1 MEKETYRGQI
11 IKDWDKVDPV
21 KLFGGEFGEGKDIQ
35 HKKKVM
41 RALQSFLAMPNT
53 RIPAKFANDEKFM
66 KKKEGFEKAR
76 MQYFATLNDFPATP
90 KEAMEKY
97 HQLAVYDNG
106 FEQIFNMR
114 DYTGSRRDGFSIDTI
129 GSALTFRKMLTGE
142 KLHVF
147 QMAGDREF
155 VYFDYYGGALGWD
168 RKLFEN
174 QDWWGLEENAVSF
187 RNEAYRMRAA
197 TFYAL
202 LEGVSAFKGADIVW
216 QQAPDTITAGN
227 RGYLAQRDAATMNL
241 AAETILLA
249 CQASGYGISAQNVS
263 FVILAPLQLRA
274 RIKQAL
280 AVNYDIA
287 TPGGPI
293 VIDYSF
299 STVITTMLTVTDHY
313 WVILPKR
320 KIIGGDRMNLELYY
334 DFDMLSRTDAAAG
347 WMAFGGAVAD
357 IAQMERCDIS

>member
-1 MEKETYRGQI
+1 MRGQI
-11 IKDWDKVDPV
+11 IKDWTKVDPV

-35 HKKKVM
+35 HQKAVQK
-41 RALQSFLAMPNT
+41 ALQFFFALPHPNV
-53 RIPAKFANDEKFM
+53 PVKFADDEKFLERR
-66 KKKEGFEKAR
+66 KEMDKAK
-76 MQYFATLNDFPATP
+76 MQYFATLNDFPATA
-90 KEAMEKY
+90 KEVIDKY

-129 GSALTFRKMLTGE
+129 QSGLTFRKMLTGE

-147 QMAGDREF
+147 QMSGDREY

-174 QDWWGLEENAVSF
+174 QEWWTLEENAIEF
-187 RNEAYRMRAA
+187 RNEAYRIRAA

-202 LEGVSAFKGADIVW
+202 LEAVAALKGGAAGDVVW
-216 QQAPDTITAGN
+216 QASPDALAVAT

-241 AAETILLA
+241 AAQTILLA
-249 CQASGYGISAQNVS
+249 TQASGYGISAENVS
-263 FVILAPLQLRA
+263 FIVLAPLQLRG

-287 TPGGPI
+287 VPGKPI
-293 VIDYSF
+293 VVDYNF

-320 KIIGGDRMNLELYY
+320 KIVGGDRMDLTTYA
-334 DFDMLSRTDAAAG
+334 DFDMLSRTDSAAG
-347 WMAFGGAVAD
+347 WMAFAGAVAD
-357 IAQMERCDIS
+357 IAQMERCNIV